1 MQRAVRKSVHSK
13 IVELVDL
20 AWPERC
26 AYWQPEPTKPPSRA
40 WRSKPSRAPL
50 ILTGHGIRL
59 RVDHGA
65 LVVRD
70 GYTHYPQA
78 IEERRFFP
86 GSREL
91 PSRIVVIDGS
101 GGLSFDV
108 MTWLSE
114 QQIPLIRI
122 DWKGNAVSVI
132 GGGQFTNPEPVAAP
146 IEAKQSRQGLRI
158 GTALVREK
166 TKNAI
171 TTLEVAIP
179 AS

>member
-1 MQRAVRKSVHSK
+1 MTAERTLRATVEEDSVW
-13 IVELVDL
+13 
-20 AWPERC
+20 AERC
-26 AYWQPEPTKPPSRA
+26 AYWQPEPAKPPPARG
-40 WRSKPSRAPL
+40 WRSNPARPPL

-59 RVDHGA
+59 RIDHGA

-91 PSRIVVIDGS
+91 PSRIIVIDGS

-122 DWKGNAVSVI
+122 DWKGNAVSVV
-132 GGGQFTNPEPVAAP
+132 GGGQFTNPVRVAAH
-146 IEAKQSRQGLRI
+146 IEAKRSGERLQI
-158 GTALVREK
+158 ATALIREK
-166 TKNAI
+166 IGNAI
-171 TTLEVAIP
+171 TTLEAAIP
-179 AS
+179 